1 MVEKLDVTLVDWM
14 VVQLVAQMDF
24 ELVGVMV
31 VSSVEWRVVWMVYL
45 MEKLRVEHLDSTKAV
60 SMVES
65 LVFQKVVL
73 TDNWKAFELVV
84 WKDNY

>member
-1 MVEKLDVTLVDWM
+1 MTLVDWM
-14 VVQLVAQMDF
+14 VVRLVAQMDF
-24 ELVGVMV
+24 ELVGVTV

-45 MEKLRVEHLDSTKAV
+45 MGKLRVEHLDSTKAV

-73 TDNWKAFELVV
+73 TDNWRVFELVV
-84 WKDNY
+84 LKDNY